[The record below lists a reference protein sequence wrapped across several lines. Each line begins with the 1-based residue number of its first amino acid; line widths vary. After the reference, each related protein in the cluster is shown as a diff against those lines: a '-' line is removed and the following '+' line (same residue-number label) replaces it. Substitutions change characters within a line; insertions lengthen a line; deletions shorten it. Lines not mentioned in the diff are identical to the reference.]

1 MNFTPKNTASDKDKL
16 ASIKAYPSVTRYMAT
31 NLITFSPEQPVSEVI
46 NIFLEKKISG
56 APVLNENQELVGIIS
71 EKDCLRVM
79 IGSAYHNQPISMG
92 KVADFMTRNVQT
104 VSEDQDV
111 LDIAQAFLNTPIRRF
126 PVLNK
131 QGKVIGQVSRRD
143 ILRAA
148 DIIESTTW

>member
-1 MNFTPKNTASDKDKL
+1 MNFTSKNTANDKDKL
-16 ASIKAYPSVTRYMAT
+16 ASVKSYPSVTRYMAT
-31 NLITFSPEQPVSEVI
+31 NLITFSPEQAVSEVI
-46 NIFLEKKISG
+46 QIFLEKKISG

-104 VSEDQDV
+104 ISEDQDV
-111 LDIAQAFLNTPIRRF
+111 LDVAQAFLNTPIRRF
-126 PVLNK
+126 PVINK

-148 DIIESTTW
+148 DVIESTTW

>member
-1 MNFTPKNTASDKDKL
+1 MNFTSKNTANDN
-16 ASIKAYPSVTRYMAT
+16 ATSIKTYPSVTRYMAT
-31 NLITFSPEQPVSEVI
+31 DLITFRPEQPVTEVI
-46 NIFLEKKISG
+46 DIFLEKKISG

-71 EKDCLRVM
+71 EKDCLRVI
-79 IGSAYHNQPISMG
+79 IGSAYHNQPISTG
-92 KVADFMTRNVQT
+92 KVSDFMTKNVKT

-126 PVLNK
+126 PVVSK

-148 DIIESTTW
+148 EVIEATTW

>member
-1 MNFTPKNTASDKDKL
+1 MNFTPKNTADKGTTVKT
-16 ASIKAYPSVTRYMAT
+16 YPSVTRYMAT
-31 NLITFSPEQPVSEVI
+31 ANNLITFSPEQPVSEVI
-46 NIFLEKKISG
+46 DIFLEKKISG

-79 IGSAYHNQPISMG
+79 IGSAYHNQPINMG

-104 VSEDQDV
+104 ISEDQDV
-111 LDIAQAFLNTPIRRF
+111 LDVAQAFLNTPIRRF

-148 DIIESTTW
+148 DVIESTTW

>member
-1 MNFTPKNTASDKDKL
+1 
-16 ASIKAYPSVTRYMAT
+16 
-31 NLITFSPEQPVSEVI
+31 
-46 NIFLEKKISG
+46 
-56 APVLNENQELVGIIS
+56 
-71 EKDCLRVM
+71 M

>member
-1 MNFTPKNTASDKDKL
+1 MNFTPKNTANEQDKT
-16 ASIKAYPSVTRYMAT
+16 ATIKSYPSVTRFMAT
-31 NLITFSPEQPVSEVI
+31 NLITFTPEQPVSEVI
-46 NIFLEKKISG
+46 TIFLEKKISG
-56 APVLNENQELVGIIS
+56 APVLNEKQELVGIIS

-104 VSEDQDV
+104 ISEDQDV
-111 LDIAQAFLNTPIRRF
+111 LDVAQAFLNTPIRRF

-131 QGKVIGQVSRRD
+131 NGKVIGQVSRRD

-148 DIIESTTW
+148 DVIESTTW